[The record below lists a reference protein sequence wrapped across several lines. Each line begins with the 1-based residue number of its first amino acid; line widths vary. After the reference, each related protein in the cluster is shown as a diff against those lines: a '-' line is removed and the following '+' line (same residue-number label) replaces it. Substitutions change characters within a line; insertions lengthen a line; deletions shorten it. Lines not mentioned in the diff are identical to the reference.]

1 MKIQNLHQINSNT
14 SLFTKK
20 QQSESVTNS
29 ISSPNRELSSKELSS
44 SLRAT
49 TLGGIA
55 FTGEIAVK
63 EKNQTYIDNLFS
75 RTLKSSH
82 IEANKPNPAF
92 DIEVNRDGSTKEVKI
107 YTNGLEQSTFSLKSI
122 ESPDTIL
129 PKATFKIGK
138 FDPVIDFVDEE
149 LGIKVN
155 TLAGS
160 KIKADNF
167 ELVYPGTIRT
177 EGRFDKKIAFTGNGE
192 LQVVTYYKEQ
202 ASKDAVDMYKDGNF
216 HEKIQKGDYVKLM
229 EKMKPTFMVLA
240 GGFGTRLYDYTGAEE
255 NKPSAKILGDDR
267 YRLMG
272 NAIDLASKAGVIDG
286 NKDKIKY
293 LSGAGSIQ
301 GDDVEDVLQNVNLGD
316 GGCIAKSLALGK
328 TDVTKPLVVLNA
340 DTVTNADITRALK
353 EFNDHPDAAILIPYY
368 ESPRSRAKEFG
379 LMAAYEVQGQNVSI
393 IRNFVEKPK
402 DLKDAEDARIN
413 GTTSYMANP
422 GIYII
427 SPEALQ
433 ILKKQG
439 EELIEKGGFELG
451 LAKDF
456 ITPIV
461 EKCGNNG
468 LRRAGGNNEFMKAY
482 TVPLERKGGGA
493 AYWDDLGKTGAI
505 VECFREMAHQA
516 ERHDIDSP
524 ENKFYGLPEFLLK
537 AAKRNVD
544 LETGVVCMTDKAR
557 EKLERFKEKYG
568 IEKLEG
574 NIIVSDIEG

>member
-1 MKIQNLHQINSNT
+1 MKIQTLHQVNP
-14 SLFTKK
+14 SLFSKS
-20 QQSESVTNS
+20 QQPETPANPVAV
-29 ISSPNRELSSKELSS
+29 PSKEFISKASS
-44 SLRAT
+44 NSFRSMS
-49 TLGGIA
+49 LGGIA

-63 EKNQTYIDNLFS
+63 EKNQTYIEDLFN
-75 RTLKSSH
+75 RNLKSSH
-82 IEANKPNPAF
+82 VEANKPNPAF
-92 DIEVNRDGSTKEVKI
+92 DVEVNRDGNIKEVKI
-107 YTNGLEQSTFSLKSI
+107 YTGGLEQSTFNLKSI
-122 ESPDTIL
+122 ESPDALL

-138 FDPVIDFVDEE
+138 FEPVIDFVDEE
-149 LGIKVN
+149 LGIKIN

-177 EGRFDKKIAFTGNGE
+177 EGRFDKKITFTGSGE

-216 HEKIQKGDYVKLM
+216 HDKIQKGDYVNII
-229 EKMKPTFMVLA
+229 EKMNPTFMVLA

-286 NKDKIKY
+286 NDDKIKY
-293 LSGAGSIQ
+293 LSGAGTIQ

-379 LMAAYEVQGQNVSI
+379 LMAANEVEGQNVSI

-402 DLKDAEDARIN
+402 DLKDAEDARII

-461 EKCGNNG
+461 DKCADKKI
-468 LRRAGGNNEFMKAY
+468 RRAGGNNEFMKAY
-482 TVPLERKGGGA
+482 TAPLERKGGGA

-516 ERHDIDSP
+516 EKHDIDSP
-524 ENKFYGLPEFLLK
+524 KNKFYGLPEFLLK
-537 AAKRNVD
+537 AAKQNVD

-557 EKLERFKEKYG
+557 EKLELFKEKYG
-568 IEKLEG
+568 IEQLEG